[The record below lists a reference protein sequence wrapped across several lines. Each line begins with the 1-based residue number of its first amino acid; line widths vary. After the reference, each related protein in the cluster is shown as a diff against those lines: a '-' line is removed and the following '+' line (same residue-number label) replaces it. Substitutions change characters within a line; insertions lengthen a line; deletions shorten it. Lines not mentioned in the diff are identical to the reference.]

1 KGFSMKRVSWLNFG
15 LGIWLVCA
23 PFVLHTTGI
32 AVINSILI
40 GVAVIVLATLSLRAP
55 LSSHLP
61 AWLNL
66 AAGFWVF
73 FSPWILHFNAQT
85 PAVVKGALTG
95 ALIMIFA
102 IARAS
107 SSVDRYRLT

>member
-1 KGFSMKRVSWLNFG
+1 MKRVSWLNLG

-32 AVINSILI
+32 AVANSILI
-40 GVAVIVLATLSLRAP
+40 GVAVIVLAALSLRAP
-55 LSSHLP
+55 LSNHLP

-73 FSPWILHFNAQT
+73 FSPWILHINTQT
-85 PAVVKGALTG
+85 PTVVKSALTG

-107 SSVDRYRLT
+107 TSVERYRI